1 MQLRS
6 LISLFCVDLR
16 WAWLNQVRFLAG
28 AGSSPDGRGMKQ
40 HKLSLISLLLLPSKE
55 QAVMNS
61 SATRIWILP
70 TTGGNTEVDP
80 FLFKL
85 QMRTQSSQHLDSS
98 LAGPRAGNVCI
109 LHAWTNGT
117 IGNLKGIVSSHYFV
131 VIHYMAEL
139 TGKAGLP
146 IVFKR
151 LFFTIKLPS
160 TITLISSF

>member
-1 MQLRS
+1 MQLGS

-55 QAVMNS
+55 QAAMNS

-85 QMRTQSSQHLDSS
+85 QMRTQSSQRLDSS
-98 LAGPRAGNVCI
+98 LAGPRARNPWR
-109 LHAWTNGT
+109 HAWTNRT
-117 IGNLKGIVSSHYFV
+117 AGNLKGIFSSHYFV

-139 TGKAGLP
+139 TGKAGIP